1 LQLAESF
8 TGSLGNLENV
18 AAQRGE
24 SLGSKFSQVIVLCLT
39 SSKSETR
46 AAAESLLQSCVT
58 KGVVSIESAKR
69 HVARLK
75 PALQRSIGPVLAKL
89 STAPLESKSEKE
101 VPVSDDAINRMTSKA
116 DISLAEDENPQESV
130 SRRNPGFK
138 PQVKGRI
145 SVVHTRT
152 ADVGGPVPDQKDALS
167 HPLVCDVGS
176 NGVQKS
182 QSALRAMTWPDY
194 PEEPTGTALF
204 ASLKKAWSPLLPVD
218 STKALFPDQGI
229 KKQDDAMEGCE
240 LLSRAIVLDRSG
252 EGCAVVEQFGLVLK
266 WTVFALC
273 SKESTVGLQ
282 SLLSVFADLFAY
294 LRESK
299 YELSDSEALQVVP
312 ILFDKA
318 SVAKVSYP
326 N

>member
-1 LQLAESF
+1 M
-8 TGSLGNLENV
+8 GNLENV

-24 SLGSKFSQVIVLCLT
+24 SLGSKFSQVIVFCLT
-39 SSKSETR
+39 SSKSDTR

-75 PALQRSIGPVLAKL
+75 PALQRSIGPVIAKL
-89 STAPLESKSEKE
+89 SAAPVESKSERE
-101 VPVSDDAINRMTSKA
+101 VPASDESMNRMTSKA
-116 DISLAEDENPQESV
+116 DISVEDENPHETV
-130 SRRNPGFK
+130 SRRNLESK
-138 PQVKGRI
+138 PHVKGRT
-145 SVVHTRT
+145 SVGHTRT
-152 ADVGGPVPDQKDALS
+152 ADVGDPVPDQRDALS
-167 HPLVCDVGS
+167 HPLICDVGS
-176 NGVQKS
+176 AGVQKS
-182 QSALRAMTWPDY
+182 QSALRAMTWPEY

-204 ASLKKAWSPLLPVD
+204 ASLKKAWSPLLPAD

-266 WTVFALC
+266 WAVFALC

-318 SVAKVSYP
+318 SVAKVRYS